1 MTTYSFS
8 QLEKLW
14 EQAGGS
20 PALASYAAATAII
33 ESGGRTDAYN
43 ASGASGLMQLIP
55 SNQHLIPGGNVF
67 NGLDNMIGAVRLSGN
82 TLSGLISNWTDW
94 ETTPSGAKYTE
105 AGVLALA
112 KSLGGSGST
121 PASTPTAQQ
130 YVGGGAPVGVA
141 ASGQGS
147 TNVSTPNNTPAPP
160 SPSSPGGIIG
170 FAEQLPLIGGL
181 FAAIEPL
188 LHAVATVIDYSFTMF
203 EPGQGQR
210 SLFAVAALILL
221 FLAYKILGG
230 SGVVPHG
237 PKVAMA

>member
-1 MTTYSFS
+1 MGFIIGNRCPTIRPVDTLSSTTSNVSEQQALADAKATSS
-8 QLEKLW
+8 QQ
-14 EQAGGS
+14 QAG
-20 PALASYAAATAII
+20 
-33 ESGGRTDAYN
+33 
-43 ASGASGLMQLIP
+43 
-55 SNQHLIPGGNVF
+55 
-67 NGLDNMIGAVRLSGN
+67 LSGTN
-82 TLSGLISNWTDW
+82 TNINT
-94 ETTPSGAKYTE
+94 
-105 AGVLALA
+105 
-112 KSLGGSGST
+112 SGST
-121 PASTPTAQQ
+121 T
-130 YVGGGAPVGVA
+130 
-141 ASGQGS
+141 
-147 TNVSTPNNTPAPP
+147 TPAPP